1 MKRYYLLLLVFLLA
15 IGQVLAQHTDEEFGR
30 NRVQYEEFDWRFL
43 SSENFDVYFY
53 RGGESI
59 AKEVVEYLE
68 DEFDRITDLI
78 GYPPYSKTKVFLY
91 NSVSDLQQSNVG
103 IDQAGVSPGGETQFI
118 RPYIEVAHPGSIGAL
133 KEELLVK
140 VSSLMVNEMMF
151 GGSLKDMFQSSVLLN
166 LPEWFISGAALYV
179 AKGWSVE
186 MDDFVRDYIKTKRP
200 ERLNRL
206 TGTRAALAG
215 QSVWNYIAQQYGRS
229 NISNILNYTRIIRNQ
244 EKSIAITLGVPFE
257 QVMYNWKSYY
267 INIDDRVRENYK
279 EAEEDLKI
287 VKSKNKKGK
296 TYQHVAINST
306 GTKVAYTENE
316 RGHYAVI
323 IKDLNTGQEQV
334 ALSGGFKRINQDVNY
349 NLPLI
354 DWVDSATV
362 GIIHAKKG
370 QLWFDLYDLNTNSRL
385 PRPLSKFE
393 QVQSMSFSDNGRLL
407 IVSAMVNG
415 QNDLYLLSTRRD
427 RTKRLSFDIYDDID
441 ASFVPNT
448 NTVVFSSNRS
458 SDTLNLDD
466 KNFDAVSDNFNLFF
480 YNLDT
485 TKNILER
492 VTNTISKDT
501 HPIAFNAN
509 TIYYLSDQK
518 GIRNIFK
525 YNRADQIYTQV
536 TNYESSIDD
545 FDIYFQTNDLA
556 FSMNQEGL
564 DYVYY
569 NENFDPSN
577 QIFTPLSPRQQ
588 VKQAI
593 EFQARRSEVVKEQL
607 TIQDIVE
614 SRLKER
620 EDALKAE
627 EADTSSSVA
636 ADTVIVVDSLSL
648 VADSLE
654 NDNLAQENVNDENE
668 GEEIEPQQ
676 EDEEVINTDDY
687 RFETDV
693 IEETRDTRDSFLA
706 QYRKLRKTN
715 SITGP
720 FPYEPRF
727 SAKNL
732 VTSFRIDPLR
742 GFGIFL
748 ETEMYDML
756 ENHKFEGGVLAT
768 TDLRSGDIFAEYHY
782 LKSRL
787 DYNARFER
795 NVILRE
801 MGGNLNKYSKN
812 TIQVG
817 ASLPINNKAR
827 ISVEP
832 FYAFTQYENLNPING
847 IGGAPQFDESVTE
860 NYIGSTAELVY
871 DNSVVNGMNLIE
883 GSRAKVSFTHFEGIT
898 DKDQSFSKLKV
909 DLRHYQKIHREIVLA
924 TRILYGSY
932 FGRDPKQFLL
942 GGMDNW
948 IFNKEND
955 TGENNPLDRERE
967 GNNSDLLFVDYATNL
982 RGFDYATLVGQNTL
996 LLNAE
1001 LRVPII
1007 RYLASGPISSNFF
1020 RNLQFTGFFD
1030 IGSAWTGK
1038 SPFSEDNTISTERI
1052 IQDGFVIDIKTYQ
1065 NPWLYSYGAGLRT
1078 MLLGYY
1084 MKFDLAW
1091 PVEDFTT
1098 KSPRLFVTLGYD
1110 F

>member
-1 MKRYYLLLLVFLLA
+1 MKRYYLLLLVLLLA
-15 IGQVLAQHTDEEFGR
+15 ASQLFAQHTDEEFGR
-30 NRVQYEEFDWRFL
+30 NRVQYEEFEWRFL

-68 DEFDRITDLI
+68 EEFDRITDLI

-179 AKGWSVE
+179 SKGWSSE
-186 MDDFVRDYIKTKRP
+186 MDDFIRDYIKTRKP

-206 TGTRAALAG
+206 TGKQAALAG

-257 QVMYNWKSYY
+257 QVMYNWKAYY
-267 INIDDRVRENYK
+267 LNIDDRVRADYK
-279 EAEEDLKI
+279 EAEGELKI
-287 VKSKNKKGK
+287 VKSKNRRGK
-296 TYQHVAINST
+296 TFEHVAINAT

-316 RGHYAVI
+316 RGHYTVM
-323 IKDLNTGQEQV
+323 IKDLNSGEEQV
-334 ALSGGFKRINQDVNY
+334 ALRGGFKRINQEVNY

-370 QLWFDLYDLNTNSRL
+370 KLWFDLYDLNTNSRL
-385 PRPLSKFE
+385 PRPLDKFE
-393 QVQSMSFSDNGRLL
+393 QVQSMNFSDNGRLL

-427 RTKRLSFDIYDDID
+427 RTKRLSFDVYDDID

-448 NTVVFSSNRS
+448 NTVVFSSNRT
-458 SDTLNLDD
+458 SDTLNLDE
-466 KNFDAVSDNFNLFF
+466 KSFEAVSDNYNLFF

-485 TKNILER
+485 TKIILKR

-501 HPIAFNAN
+501 HPIAYDAS

-525 YNRADQIYTQV
+525 YNRNDQIYSQV
-536 TNYESSIDD
+536 TNYESSVND
-545 FDIYFQTNDLA
+545 FDIHFGTNDLA
-556 FSMNQEGL
+556 FSMSQQGL

-569 NENFDPSN
+569 NDSFDPSS

-593 EFQARRSEVVKEQL
+593 EFQARRSETVKEKL

-620 EDALKAE
+620 EEALKAE
-627 EADTSSSVA
+627 KLDTGQVEP
-636 ADTVIVVDSLSL
+636 DTVVVVDTIDL
-648 VADSLE
+648 VSDSLAV
-654 NDNLAQENVNDENE
+654 DNLAQEDIAQEDSIPESNDEPAD
-668 GEEIEPQQ
+668 EI
-676 EDEEVINTDDY
+676 INTDDY
-687 RFETDV
+687 KFETDV

-801 MGGNLNKYSKN
+801 TGGNLNKYSKN
-812 TIQVG
+812 TLQVG
-817 ASLPINNKAR
+817 AALPINNKAR
-827 ISVEP
+827 IGVKP
-832 FYAFTQYENLNPING
+832 FFAFTQYENLNPING
-847 IGGAPQFDESVTE
+847 TGGAPQFQESVSE
-860 NYIGSTAELVY
+860 KYIGSTAEFVY

-883 GSRAKVSFTHFEGIT
+883 GSRAKITFTHYEGID
-898 DKDQSFSKLKV
+898 DKDLSFSKLKV
-909 DLRHYQKIHREIVLA
+909 DLRHYQKIHREIVFAARL
-924 TRILYGSY
+924 LYGSY

-948 IFNKEND
+948 IFNKENES
-955 TGENNPLDRERE
+955 GENNPLDRERE

-982 RGFDYATLVGQNTL
+982 RGFDYATLVGENTL

-1052 IQDGFVIDIKTYQ
+1052 REGAFVIDIKTYQ